1 MATPTTYNLTYD
13 APCDVEAGC
22 GDSPCGNTP
31 EFTPRPQVFCRD
43 VRVQADTT
51 SQGDLFVVP
60 AQVYVGGIKFV
71 PTVEPTSG
79 LLVLAAAGSNNF
91 S

>member
-1 MATPTTYNLTYD
+1 
-13 APCDVEAGC
+13 
-22 GDSPCGNTP
+22 
-31 EFTPRPQVFCRD
+31 
-43 VRVQADTT
+43 
-51 SQGDLFVVP
+51 
-60 AQVYVGGIKFV
+60 VYVGGIKFV